1 MTAPIPVDDPQDPR
15 IADYIELRD
24 PHRRVVVERTE
35 QFFVGEGVNVV
46 RRMIAIG
53 SDLRSVLLT
62 PPLLEQLGADLH
74 GVGAPVYVA
83 PRDVLRATVGFDLHR
98 GVVAAANRPADP
110 GLDALLA
117 APTTHTV
124 LALER
129 VNDHENLG
137 SIFRSAAGL
146 GVDAVVLCPQCS
158 DPLYRRCV
166 RVSMGH
172 VLTVPWTVTPPWPGA
187 LDTLRAAGFTTLAL
201 TPDGDTTIRDRTRR
215 PGERIAILLG
225 AEGPGLTETALDA
238 ADERVRIPMKPGADS
253 LNVAVAAAIAAYA
266 LT

>member
-1 MTAPIPVDDPQDPR
+1 MIRAIPIDDPGDPR
-15 IADYIELRD
+15 IVDYVALRD
-24 PHRRVVVERTE
+24 PHRRVNVERTG
-35 QFFVGEGVNVV
+35 QLFVGEGVNVV

-53 SDLRSVLLT
+53 ADLRSVLLT
-62 PPLLEQLGADLH
+62 PPLLDQLATDLAT
-74 GVGAPVYVA
+74 VTAPVYLA
-83 PRDVLRATVGFDLHR
+83 SRDVLRTTVGFDLHR

-110 GLDALLA
+110 GVDTILG
-117 APTTHTV
+117 APATRTV

-137 SIFRSAAGL
+137 SIFRSAAAL
-146 GVDAVVLCPQCS
+146 GAGGVLLCPQCS

-172 VLTVPWTVTPPWPGA
+172 VLTVPWAVTPPWPGA
-187 LDTLRAAGFTTLAL
+187 LAAVRAAGFTMLAL
-201 TPDGDTTIRDRTRR
+201 APDGETPLRARPRR
-215 PGERIAILLG
+215 AGERIALLLG
-225 AEGPGLTETALDA
+225 AEGPGLSQASLAA
-238 ADERVRIPMKPGADS
+238 ADERVRIPMAPGADS